1 MLVFRTLQLI
11 VPLAGAVAIAA
22 LPSAEQIAAQTQ
34 LRAMQAIV
42 APLPATAETRAE
54 NSVVET
60 TDSGDSYL
68 RPRARPYGPC
78 GPSSSNTSSCTFGGL
93 RRVHAPAGDLLWV
106 CENHDPDYDP
116 VLPVVQ

>member
-22 LPSAEQIAAQTQ
+22 LPSAEQIAAETQ

-60 TDSGDSYL
+60 TG
-68 RPRARPYGPC
+68 
-78 GPSSSNTSSCTFGGL
+78 
-93 RRVHAPAGDLLWV
+93 
-106 CENHDPDYDP
+106 
-116 VLPVVQ
+116 